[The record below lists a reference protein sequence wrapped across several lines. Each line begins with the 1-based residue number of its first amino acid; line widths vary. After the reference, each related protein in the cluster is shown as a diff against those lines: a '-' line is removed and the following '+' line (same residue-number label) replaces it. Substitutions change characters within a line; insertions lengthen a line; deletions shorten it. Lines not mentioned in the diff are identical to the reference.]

1 MYSMGFYW
9 LYEGTHKRLDTARGR
24 FFWEGVGNRKKYH
37 MVKWE
42 AMASPKEFGGLGFI
56 DTRAMNTVLL
66 AKWIFKLDRG
76 DNNLALEV
84 LRKKYL
90 KDKSFCQV
98 ECRGSSQ
105 FWQGLEKAKEWYER
119 GLKWNIGNGK
129 KIRFWHDV
137 WLM

>member
-1 MYSMGFYW
+1 
-9 LYEGTHKRLDTARGR
+9 
-24 FFWEGVGNRKKYH
+24 

-42 AMASPKEFGGLGFI
+42 DMAPPKDFGGLGFI

-66 AKWIFKLDRG
+66 AKRIFKLDGG

-84 LRKKYL
+84 LRKKYM

-98 ECRGSSQ
+98 KCRGSSQ

-119 GLKWNIGNGK
+119 GL
-129 KIRFWHDV
+129 R
-137 WLM
+137 